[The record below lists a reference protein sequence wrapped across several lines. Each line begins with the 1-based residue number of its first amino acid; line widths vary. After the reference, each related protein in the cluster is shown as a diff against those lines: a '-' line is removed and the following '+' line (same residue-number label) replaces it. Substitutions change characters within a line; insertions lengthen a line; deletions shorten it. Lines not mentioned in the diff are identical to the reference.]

1 MMARI
6 ILLSVDHSLAGRISE
21 AMQGRASVEL
31 AQAVTPDLVE
41 GPCVL
46 LVDRD
51 AIPPE
56 RAIAT
61 ALSSVSESA
70 AGRPIVLITG
80 ETGADEILQAIRSGA
95 DDVIPREA
103 EGEEIVAILG
113 RLLNRSTADHGKG
126 GRLTLVLGADPEA
139 AAMVATDMAVSRARA
154 GSSTLLI
161 DCTMPT
167 SAAEAYLDLPVS
179 YGIASA
185 IADIERL
192 DASLLSSALARH
204 EESGLMLLTLDGGS
218 GAEPAGV
225 APADIAAL
233 VRLLRACCGDLIL
246 CAASLRHPGL
256 LRTLA
261 SLADH
266 IELICAQ
273 SIREMD
279 ACRRLMDRIGDD
291 EASLSR
297 TRLLVWDHQ
306 PAILLDSRR
315 MADILRTSSTL
326 PLPIDP
332 IRLRNALNAGRPLAM
347 EAAPDRYM
355 RAIRSACGIE
365 PQRSS
370 NSLERLRRLL
380 QRPVEPAA

>member
-1 MMARI
+1 MARI
-6 ILLSVDHSLAGRISE
+6 ILLSVDHRLAARITE

-31 AQAVTPDLVE
+31 AQSVTPDMIE
-41 GPCVL
+41 GPCVI

-56 RAIAT
+56 RSIAT
-61 ALSSVSESA
+61 ALSAVAEGVT
-70 AGRPIVLITG
+70 GRPIVLVTDK
-80 ETGADEILQAIRSGA
+80 TGADEILHAIRSGA
-95 DDVIPREA
+95 DDVIPRAA
-103 EGEEIVAILG
+103 EGHEIATILG

-126 GRLTLVLGADPEA
+126 GRLTLVLGADAEA

-161 DCTMPT
+161 DFTMPT
-167 SAAEAYLDLPVS
+167 SAAEAYLDLPIT

-204 EESGLMLLTLDGGS
+204 DPSGLMLLTLDGGA
-218 GAEPAGV
+218 GTEPAGI

-246 CAASLRHPGL
+246 CAGSLRHPGL

-261 SLADH
+261 SLADR
-266 IELICAQ
+266 IELVCAQ

-279 ACRRLMDRIGDD
+279 ACRRLLDRIGED
-291 EASLSR
+291 EATLAR

-315 MADILRTSSTL
+315 MSDILRTSRTL
-326 PLPIDP
+326 PLPIDQV
-332 IRLRNALNAGRPLAM
+332 RMRNALNAGRPLAM

-355 RAIRSACGIE
+355 RAIRTACGIE

-370 NSLERLRRLL
+370 KSLERLRRLL

>member
-1 MMARI
+1 MARI

-21 AMQGRASVEL
+21 AMAGRAAVEL
-31 AQAVTPDLVE
+31 AQSVTPDLIE

-61 ALSSVSESA
+61 ALSSISESA
-70 AGRPIVLITG
+70 AGRPIVLVTG

-126 GRLTLVLGADPEA
+126 GRLTLILGADPEA
-139 AAMVATDMAVSRARA
+139 AAMVATDMAVSRSRA

-204 EESGLMLLTLDGGS
+204 DESGLMLLTLDGGS
-218 GAEPAGV
+218 GTEPAGI

-246 CAASLRHPGL
+246 SAGSLRHQGL

-266 IELICAQ
+266 IELVCAQ

-279 ACRRLMDRIGDD
+279 ACRRLLDRIGED
-291 EASLSR
+291 EIALAR
-297 TRLLVWDHQ
+297 TRLLIWDHQ

-315 MADILRTSSTL
+315 MADILRSGSTL

-347 EAAPDRYM
+347 EATPDRYM
-355 RAIRSACGIE
+355 RAIRTACGID

-370 NSLERLRRLL
+370 KHLERLRRLL
-380 QRPVEPAA
+380 QRPVEPTA

>member
-1 MMARI
+1 MARI
-6 ILLSVDHSLAGRISE
+6 ILLSVDHSLAAQISD
-21 AMQGRASVEL
+21 AMQGRAAVEL
-31 AQAVTPDLVE
+31 AQAVTPDMVE
-41 GPCVL
+41 GPCVI

-56 RAIAT
+56 RSIAT
-61 ALSSVSESA
+61 ALSAVAEGA
-70 AGRPIVLITG
+70 TGRPIVLVTG
-80 ETGADEILQAIRSGA
+80 ETGADEILHAIRSGA
-95 DDVIPREA
+95 DDVIPRAA
-103 EGEEIVAILG
+103 EGDEIVAILG

-126 GRLTLVLGADPEA
+126 GRLTLVLGADAEA
-139 AAMVATDMAVSRARA
+139 AAMVATDMAVSRARG

-161 DCTMPT
+161 DFTMPT
-167 SAAEAYLDLPVS
+167 SAAEAYLDLPVN

-204 EESGLMLLTLDGGS
+204 DPSGLMLLTLDGGS
-218 GAEPAGV
+218 GTEPAGI

-246 CAASLRHPGL
+246 CAGSLRHPGL

-261 SLADH
+261 SLADR
-266 IELICAQ
+266 IELVCAQ

-279 ACRRLMDRIGDD
+279 ACRRLLDRIGED

-315 MADILRTSSTL
+315 MSDILRTSRTL
-326 PLPIDP
+326 PLPIDQ

-355 RAIRSACGIE
+355 RAIRTACGIE

-370 NSLERLRRLL
+370 KSLERLRRLL

>member
-1 MMARI
+1 MARI
-6 ILLSVDHSLAGRISE
+6 ILLSVDHSLAARIGE
-21 AMQGRASVEL
+21 AMQGRATVDLTQSVM
-31 AQAVTPDLVE
+31 PDMVE
-41 GPCVL
+41 GPCVI

-56 RAIAT
+56 RSIAT
-61 ALSSVSESA
+61 ALSTVAEGA
-70 AGRPIVLITG
+70 TGRPIVLVTG
-80 ETGADEILQAIRSGA
+80 ETGADEILHAIRSGA
-95 DDVIPREA
+95 DDVIPRAA
-103 EGEEIVAILG
+103 EGDEIAAILG
-113 RLLNRSTADHGKG
+113 HLLNRSTADHGKG
-126 GRLTLVLGADPEA
+126 GRLTLVLGADAEN
-139 AAMVATDMAVSRARA
+139 AAMVATDMAVNRARA

-161 DCTMPT
+161 DFTMPT

-204 EESGLMLLTLDGGS
+204 DPSGLMLLTLDGGA
-218 GAEPAGV
+218 GTEPAGI
-225 APADIAAL
+225 APTGIAAL

-246 CAASLRHPGL
+246 CAGSLRHPGL

-261 SLADH
+261 LLADR
-266 IELICAQ
+266 IELVCAQ

-279 ACRRLMDRIGDD
+279 ACRRLLDRIGDD

-315 MADILRTSSTL
+315 MSDILRTGSTL
-326 PLPIDP
+326 PLPIDQ
-332 IRLRNALNAGRPLAM
+332 IRMRNALNAGRPLAM

-355 RAIRSACGIE
+355 RAIRTACGIE

-370 NSLERLRRLL
+370 KNLERLRRLL
-380 QRPVEPAA
+380 QCPVEPAA

>member
-1 MMARI
+1 MARI
-6 ILLSVDHSLAGRISE
+6 ILLSVDHSLAAQISD
-21 AMQGRASVEL
+21 AMQGRAAVEL
-31 AQAVTPDLVE
+31 AQAVTPDIVE
-41 GPCVL
+41 GPCVI

-56 RAIAT
+56 RSIAT
-61 ALSSVSESA
+61 ALSAVAEGVT
-70 AGRPIVLITG
+70 GRPIVLVTG
-80 ETGADEILQAIRSGA
+80 ETGADEILHAIRSGA
-95 DDVIPREA
+95 DDVIPRAA
-103 EGEEIVAILG
+103 EGDEIAAILG

-126 GRLTLVLGADPEA
+126 GRLTLILGADAEN

-161 DCTMPT
+161 DFTMPT

-204 EESGLMLLTLDGGS
+204 DPSGLMLLTLDGGA
-218 GAEPAGV
+218 GTEPAGI

-246 CAASLRHPGL
+246 CAGSLRHPAL

-261 SLADH
+261 SLADR
-266 IELICAQ
+266 IELVCAQ

-279 ACRRLMDRIGDD
+279 ACRRLIDRIGDD
-291 EASLSR
+291 EATLAR
-297 TRLLVWDHQ
+297 TQLLVWDHQ
-306 PAILLDSRR
+306 PAILLDTRR
-315 MADILRTSSTL
+315 MGDILRTNSTL
-326 PLPIDP
+326 PLPIDQV
-332 IRLRNALNAGRPLAM
+332 RLRNALNAGRPLAM
-347 EAAPDRYM
+347 EATPDRYM
-355 RAIRSACGIE
+355 RAIRTACGIE

-370 NSLERLRRLL
+370 KSLERLRRLL

>member
-1 MMARI
+1 MARI
-6 ILLSVDHSLAGRISE
+6 ILLSVDHSLATRISE
-21 AMQGRASVEL
+21 AMQGRAAVEL
-31 AQAVTPDLVE
+31 AQAVTPDMVE
-41 GPCVL
+41 GPCVI

-56 RAIAT
+56 RSIAT
-61 ALSSVSESA
+61 ALSAVAEGVT
-70 AGRPIVLITG
+70 GRPIVLVTG
-80 ETGADEILQAIRSGA
+80 ETGADEILHAIRSGA
-95 DDVIPREA
+95 DDVIPRAA
-103 EGEEIVAILG
+103 EGDEIAAILG

-126 GRLTLVLGADPEA
+126 GRLTLILGADAEN

-161 DCTMPT
+161 DFTMPT
-167 SAAEAYLDLPVS
+167 SAAEAYLDLPVN

-204 EESGLMLLTLDGGS
+204 DPSGLMLLTLDGGS
-218 GAEPAGV
+218 GTEPAGI

-246 CAASLRHPGL
+246 CAGSLRHPGL

-261 SLADH
+261 SLADR
-266 IELICAQ
+266 IELVCAQ

-279 ACRRLMDRIGDD
+279 ACRRLLDRIGDD
-291 EASLSR
+291 EASRSR

-306 PAILLDSRR
+306 PAILLGSRR
-315 MADILRTSSTL
+315 MSDILHTSSTL
-326 PLPIDP
+326 PLPIDQV
-332 IRLRNALNAGRPLAM
+332 RMRNALNAGRPLAM

-355 RAIRSACGIE
+355 RAIRIALGIE

-370 NSLERLRRLL
+370 KNLERLRRLL

>member
-1 MMARI
+1 MARI
-6 ILLSVDHSLAGRISE
+6 ILLSVDHSLATRISE
-21 AMQGRASVEL
+21 AMQGRAAVEL
-31 AQAVTPDLVE
+31 AQAVTPDMVE
-41 GPCVL
+41 GPCVI

-56 RAIAT
+56 RSIAT
-61 ALSSVSESA
+61 ALSAVAEGVT
-70 AGRPIVLITG
+70 GRPIVLVTG
-80 ETGADEILQAIRSGA
+80 ETGADEILHAIRSGA
-95 DDVIPREA
+95 DDVIPRAA
-103 EGEEIVAILG
+103 EGDEIAAILG

-126 GRLTLVLGADPEA
+126 GRLTLILGADAEN

-161 DCTMPT
+161 DFTMPT

-204 EESGLMLLTLDGGS
+204 DPSGLMLLTLDGGA
-218 GAEPAGV
+218 GTEPAGI

-246 CAASLRHPGL
+246 CAGSLRHPAL

-261 SLADH
+261 SLADR
-266 IELICAQ
+266 IELVCAQ

-279 ACRRLMDRIGDD
+279 ACRRLIDRIGDD
-291 EASLSR
+291 EATLAR
-297 TRLLVWDHQ
+297 TQLLVWDHQ
-306 PAILLDSRR
+306 PAILLDTRR
-315 MADILRTSSTL
+315 MGDILRTNSTL
-326 PLPIDP
+326 PLPIDQV
-332 IRLRNALNAGRPLAM
+332 RLRNALNAGRPLAM
-347 EAAPDRYM
+347 EATPDRYM
-355 RAIRSACGIE
+355 RAIRTACGIE

-370 NSLERLRRLL
+370 KSLERLRRLL

>member
-1 MMARI
+1 MARI
-6 ILLSVDHSLAGRISE
+6 ILLSVDHSLAARIGE
-21 AMQGRASVEL
+21 AMQGRAAVEL
-31 AQAVTPDLVE
+31 TQSVMPDMVE
-41 GPCVL
+41 GPCVI

-56 RAIAT
+56 RSIAT
-61 ALSSVSESA
+61 ALSAVAEGA
-70 AGRPIVLITG
+70 TGRPIVLVTG
-80 ETGADEILQAIRSGA
+80 DTGADEILHAIRSGA
-95 DDVIPREA
+95 DDVIPRAA
-103 EGEEIVAILG
+103 EGDEIATILG

-126 GRLTLVLGADPEA
+126 GRLTLVLGADAEA
-139 AAMVATDMAVSRARA
+139 AAMVATDMAISRARA

-161 DCTMPT
+161 DFTMPT
-167 SAAEAYLDLPVS
+167 SAAEAYLDLPVN

-204 EESGLMLLTLDGGS
+204 DPSGLMLLTLDGGA
-218 GAEPAGV
+218 GTEPAGI
-225 APADIAAL
+225 APSDIAAL
-233 VRLLRACCGDLIL
+233 VRLLRACCGDLIV
-246 CAASLRHPGL
+246 CAGSLRHPGL

-261 SLADH
+261 SLADR
-266 IELICAQ
+266 IELVCAQ

-279 ACRRLMDRIGDD
+279 ACRRLLDRIGED

-315 MADILRTSSTL
+315 MSDILRTSRTL
-326 PLPIDP
+326 PLPIDQV
-332 IRLRNALNAGRPLAM
+332 RMRNALNAGRPLAM

-355 RAIRSACGIE
+355 RAIRTACGIE

-370 NSLERLRRLL
+370 KSLERLRRLL